1 MPRTTPTLLDSS
13 YAQAM
18 PPNRAMNLP
27 SPILPALVA
36 AALLT
41 ATPCSP
47 LRADVLRYSVERR
60 HWLLPTLSNAPV
72 GISATFSASAQ
83 GTGLQLGYVWGS
95 LETNALTGT
104 NVVIATA
111 ANFTPST
118 EATARQ
124 ALDAHFPVG
133 NYQLLVESSV
143 TNPITGKVTL
153 RTNTYGAP
161 ISLDFPATA
170 PFATNVPPYSSL
182 SASQTFSWPSWTANA
197 SSLASFT
204 LYEGLVDTNLIRML
218 ATNAAAVL
226 TNLTV
231 KAQIPNIAPT
241 TTSVSVTGIDP
252 ALDHLVLLE
261 LSERNQVS
269 TIPAGTTAS
278 SAIGIAVHPR
288 QTSVPVGPQIAA
300 TLTPELPAQVRIA
313 VPGSYV
319 ALLADGTRLILQ
331 SSELGGPWS
340 DVATSV
346 VPVGGSTADAAFLV
360 SPPAHDHH
368 REYRIVVSP

>member
-1 MPRTTPTLLDSS
+1 
-13 YAQAM
+13 
-18 PPNRAMNLP
+18 MNFR
-27 SPILPALVA
+27 SPIVPALFTA
-36 AALLT
+36 AVLT
-41 ATPCSP
+41 ATTCTP
-47 LRADVLRYSVERR
+47 LRADVLRYAVERR
-60 HWLLPTLSNAPV
+60 HWLLPTLSNAPI

-111 ANFTPST
+111 VNFTPTT
-118 EATARQ
+118 ETNARQ

-153 RTNTYGAP
+153 RTNTYGAA

-182 SASQTFSWPSWTANA
+182 SASQTFSWPPWTANA

-269 TIPAGTTAS
+269 TLPVGTTAS
-278 SAIGIAVHPR
+278 SAIGIAIHPR
-288 QTSVPVGPQIAA
+288 QTSVPVGPQISA
-300 TLTPELPAQVRIA
+300 TLTPEPTQVRIV

-319 ALLADGTRLILQ
+319 ALLADGTRLTLQ
-331 SSELGGPWS
+331 SSELAGPWS

-346 VPVGGSTADAAFLV
+346 VPIGGSTADAAFLI
-360 SPPAHDHH
+360 SPAANDHH
-368 REYRIVVSP
+368 REYRIVVGP

>member
-1 MPRTTPTLLDSS
+1 
-13 YAQAM
+13 
-18 PPNRAMNLP
+18 MNLQ
-27 SPILPALVA
+27 SPIVPALVT

-41 ATPCSP
+41 ASTCIP

-111 ANFTPST
+111 VNFTPT
-118 EATARQ
+118 TGTTARQ
-124 ALDAHFPVG
+124 ALDADYPIG
-133 NYQLLVESSV
+133 SYQLLVESSV

-153 RTNTYGAP
+153 RTNTYNAP
-161 ISLDFPATA
+161 ISLDFPASA

-182 SASQTFSWPSWTANA
+182 PASQTFSWPSWTAN
-197 SSLASFT
+197 STSLASFT

-231 KAQIPNIAPT
+231 KAQMPNLSPT
-241 TTSVSVTGIDP
+241 TTSVSVTGMDP

-269 TIPAGTTAS
+269 TVPLGTTAS
-278 SAIGIAVHPR
+278 SAIGIAIHPR
-288 QTSVPVGPQIAA
+288 QTSAPVGPQISA
-300 TLTPELPAQVRIA
+300 TLTPEAPAQIRIA

-319 ALLADGTRLILQ
+319 SLLADGTRLILQ
-331 SSELGGPWS
+331 EAELGGTW
-340 DVATSV
+340 AEAAGHT
-346 VPVGGSTADAAFLV
+346 VPPGGSAADVEFLI
-360 SPPAHDHH
+360 SPPAHDSH
-368 REYRIVVSP
+368 REYRVVVVP

>member
-1 MPRTTPTLLDSS
+1 
-13 YAQAM
+13 
-18 PPNRAMNLP
+18 MNLP
-27 SPILPALVA
+27 SPIVPALVTA
-36 AALLT
+36 AVLA
-41 ATPCSP
+41 ANNAVP
-47 LRADVLRYSVERR
+47 LRADVLRYTVERR
-60 HWLLPTLSNAPV
+60 HWLIPTFSNAPV

-83 GTGLQLGYVWGS
+83 GTGLQLGYVWGN

-111 ANFTPST
+111 VNYTPSP

-161 ISLDFPATA
+161 ISLDFPATP

-269 TIPAGTTAS
+269 NLPAGTTAS

-288 QTSVPVGPQIAA
+288 QTSVPVGPQISA
-300 TLTPELPAQVRIA
+300 TLTPEPPAQVRIT

-346 VPVGGSTADAAFLV
+346 VPIGGSMADATFLV

>member
-1 MPRTTPTLLDSS
+1 
-13 YAQAM
+13 
-18 PPNRAMNLP
+18 MNYPSPLLP
-27 SPILPALVA
+27 SLFTA
-36 AALLT
+36 AVLAVHHS
-41 ATPCSP
+41 APV
-47 LRADVLRYSVERR
+47 RADVLRFTVERR
-60 HWLLPTLSNAPV
+60 HWLVPTLSNAPV
-72 GISATFSASAQ
+72 GISATFSTSAQ

-111 ANFTPST
+111 VNYTPST

-124 ALDAHFPVG
+124 ALDAHFPIG
-133 NYQLLVESSV
+133 NYHLLVESSV

-161 ISLDFPATA
+161 INLDFPDTA
-170 PFATNVPPYSSL
+170 PFATNIPPYSPL
-182 SASQTFSWPSWTANA
+182 SASQTFSWPSWTANG

-269 TIPAGTTAS
+269 TLPAGTTAS
-278 SAIGIAVHPR
+278 SAIGIAIHPR
-288 QTSVPVGPQIAA
+288 LTSVPVGPVISA
-300 TLTPELPAQVRIA
+300 TLTPEVPTRVRIS

-331 SSELGGPWS
+331 SSELGAPWS
-340 DVATSV
+340 EVATSI
-346 VPVGGSTADAAFLV
+346 VPIGGSTADATFLV
-360 SPPAHDHH
+360 SPPASDHH
-368 REYRIVVSP
+368 LEYRIVVAP

>member
-1 MPRTTPTLLDSS
+1 
-13 YAQAM
+13 
-18 PPNRAMNLP
+18 MNLP
-27 SPILPALVA
+27 SPLLPTFVT
-36 AALLT
+36 AALLV
-41 ATPCSP
+41 ADASTP
-47 LRADVLRYSVERR
+47 LQADVLRYTVERR
-60 HWLLPTLSNAPV
+60 HWLVPTLSNSPV

-111 ANFTPST
+111 VNYTPT
-118 EATARQ
+118 AEATARQ
-124 ALDAHFPVG
+124 ALDAHFPIG
-133 NYQLLVESSV
+133 NYQILVESSL
-143 TNPITGKVTL
+143 TNPITGKVTF

-161 ISLDFPATA
+161 VSLDFPVTA

-182 SASQTFSWPSWTANA
+182 PASQTFSWPSWTANA

-231 KAQIPNIAPT
+231 KAQISNIAPT
-241 TTSVSVTGIDP
+241 TTSVTVTGIDP

-261 LSERNQVS
+261 LSERSPVS
-269 TIPAGTTAS
+269 TVPAGTTAS
-278 SAIGIAVHPR
+278 SSIGLAIHPR
-288 QTSVPVGPQIAA
+288 ETSIPVGPQISA
-300 TLTPELPAQVRIA
+300 TLTSEPPAQVRIT

-319 ALLADGTRLILQ
+319 SLLADGTSLVLQ

-340 DVATSV
+340 NVATSV
-346 VPVGGSTADAAFLV
+346 VPGGGSTADAAFLV

-368 REYRIVVSP
+368 REYRILVSP